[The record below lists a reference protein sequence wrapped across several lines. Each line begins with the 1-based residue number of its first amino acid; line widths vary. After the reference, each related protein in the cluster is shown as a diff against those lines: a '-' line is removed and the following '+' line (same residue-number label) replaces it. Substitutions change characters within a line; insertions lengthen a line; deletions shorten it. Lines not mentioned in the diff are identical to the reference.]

1 MSRDSRKTF
10 NLGHYLMNEE
20 IKSAAIEPPE
30 GEAETPAEE
39 QKNPNMKWYVVHTH
53 SGMENKAKKSL
64 QERIVQYGHEE
75 KFGEI
80 LVPTETIEHVKNNVR
95 RVQSRKCLPGY
106 MILQMELNAE
116 TSQLVRGTGKIAGFV
131 GGSKMPLPI
140 SRTEAERMMQLSKGI
155 KTTVVTMEFS
165 EGESIKVSDGP
176 FANFTGTIEEVKAEK
191 KKLRVLV
198 SIFGRSTPVE
208 LDFNQVEKIG

>member
-1 MSRDSRKTF
+1 
-10 NLGHYLMNEE
+10 MND
-20 IKSAAIEPPE
+20 
-30 GEAETPAEE
+30 E
-39 QKNPNMKWYVVHTH
+39 QKPLANVDDDGEHHGDDAAGEPKNPKMKWYVVHTH

-64 QERIVQYGHEE
+64 EERIVQYGFQEQ
-75 KFGEI
+75 FGEI
-80 LVPTETIEHVKNNVR
+80 LVPTETIELVKNNVR

-106 MILQMELNAE
+106 MIVEMELNDA
-116 TSQLVRGTGKIAGFV
+116 TSHLVRSTAKIAGFV

-140 SRTEAERMMQLSKGI
+140 SKSEAERMMQLSKGV
-155 KTTVVTMEFS
+155 KTTVVAMEFVD
-165 EGESIKVSDGP
+165 GENIRVTDGP
-176 FANFTGTIEEVKAEK
+176 FANFQGTIEEVKADK

>member
-1 MSRDSRKTF
+1 
-10 NLGHYLMNEE
+10 MND
-20 IKSAAIEPPE
+20 
-30 GEAETPAEE
+30 E
-39 QKNPNMKWYVVHTH
+39 QKSSDKVGEEHLADATLEKKNPHMKWYVVHTH

-64 QERIVQYGHEE
+64 EERIEQYGLEE

-80 LVPTETIEHVKNNVR
+80 LVPTETVELVKNNVR

-106 MILQMELNAE
+106 MLVEMELNSE
-116 TSQLVRGTGKIAGFV
+116 TSHLVRSTAKITGFV

-140 SRTEAERMMQLSKGI
+140 SQTEAERMMQLSKGV
-155 KTTVVTMEFS
+155 KKTVVALEFN
-165 EGESIKVSDGP
+165 EGESIRVTEGP
-176 FANFTGTIEEVKAEK
+176 FANFQGTIEEVKADK

-208 LDFNQVEKIG
+208 LDFSQVEKIG